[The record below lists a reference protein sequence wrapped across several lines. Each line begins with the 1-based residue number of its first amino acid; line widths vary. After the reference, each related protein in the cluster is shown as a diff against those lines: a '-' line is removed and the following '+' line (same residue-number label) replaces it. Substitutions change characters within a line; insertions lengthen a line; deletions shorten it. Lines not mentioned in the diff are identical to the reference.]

1 MQCGAPLFPQVC
13 HATWQISLAEERSV
27 SMMAAM
33 ETRYVI
39 RPDGRGYTVRDLWS
53 GEPARLAG
61 SPQVGLSQDDAEH
74 TANLLN
80 RISAEDGAEH
90 LTNA

>member
-1 MQCGAPLFPQVC
+1 MA
-13 HATWQISLAEERSV
+13 LAA

-33 ETRYVI
+33 DTRYVI
-39 RPDGRGYTVRDLWS
+39 RPDAQGYTVRDLWS

-74 TANLLN
+74 TADLLN
-80 RISAEDGAEH
+80 RTTVEDGSAQH
-90 LTNA
+90 AAGP

>member
-1 MQCGAPLFPQVC
+1 
-13 HATWQISLAEERSV
+13 
-27 SMMAAM
+27 MMPAM

-39 RPDGRGYTVRDLWS
+39 RPDDQGYTVRDLWS

-74 TANLLN
+74 TADLLN
-80 RISAEDGAEH
+80 HTTAQADGAQH
-90 LTNA
+90 AAAS